1 MFSSS
6 SPTLPLPLPCLLRPS
21 PAGAP
26 LPPFTEAPLLPSPR
40 SRRTADEPLT
50 PSPDLH
56 FLTLRQQSSAALS
69 LPTSGGGGRIQITE
83 RGRLPCARFGS
94 RRGGRGR
101 SGRSTGGGGSRRGGG
116 GARARR
122 CGASR
127 QSSSHQARCERGR
140 WAATAELHP
149 LPLFCGGWLCGGTLR
164 GGLDGG
170 KRGRRKECVTP
181 RVFAHCHFE
190 LITHL
195 IMSLN
200 HLDDHRSTLV
210 KTLAQNP
217 SYSLNLCWGIQENTS
232 PSKRRSLTAFSKYVF
247 QEQGIRESKKSGT
260 CEVSNSQMC
269 RVREP

>member
-127 QSSSHQARCERGR
+127 QSSSHRARCERGR

-149 LPLFCGGWLCGGTLR
+149 LPLLCGGWLR
-164 GGLDGG
+164 GGACAADWTAASAGGG
-170 KRGRRKECVTP
+170 KSGASAVGGGCGDLAAARMRGVKQLSATRWGLAVRSAHAVP
-181 RVFAHCHFE
+181 RC
-190 LITHL
+190 I
-195 IMSLN
+195 
-200 HLDDHRSTLV
+200 
-210 KTLAQNP
+210 
-217 SYSLNLCWGIQENTS
+217 
-232 PSKRRSLTAFSKYVF
+232 
-247 QEQGIRESKKSGT
+247 
-260 CEVSNSQMC
+260 
-269 RVREP
+269 